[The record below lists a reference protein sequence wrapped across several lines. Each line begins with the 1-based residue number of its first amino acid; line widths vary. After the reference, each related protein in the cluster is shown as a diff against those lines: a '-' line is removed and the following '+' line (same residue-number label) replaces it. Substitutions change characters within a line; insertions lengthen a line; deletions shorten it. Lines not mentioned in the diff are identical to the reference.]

1 MEITERLIR
10 RIARQEFGQMAK
22 SGAYTRG
29 AGGGGSYT
37 LPVAADGVLG
47 GVQLGYPTSAANR
60 YYAVQLDSS
69 QRAYVNV
76 PWTDHYAW
84 GDITNK
90 PSAAG
95 DGTTPVYWTGSGFAQ
110 CTSYANARVAH
121 ADNAAAG
128 DIPFM
133 LNGATDNLPRICWH
147 IPNTNW
153 CNIAMDSGG
162 SLHLTSTNVKSS
174 TYNGLYVGDLQTYG
188 ALTLRAN
195 AYSGANP
202 SYGLNCNNSDIINI
216 NSIYTNDESDDWN
229 EGIEFYRGDTGGW
242 DSLRAYRGTWYFYSN
257 NGSSYGNIQ
266 AQNGYA
272 EGTWASKS
280 DARMKNV
287 VGDVDLTVEQIAAM
301 PAVKF
306 TWKNDPEKR
315 VHVGTLAQPWQKVL
329 PEAIETTQADTL
341 MMCYGEAA
349 MVSVIKLA
357 QRVLELERMIKE
369 K

>member
-1 MEITERLIR
+1 MTVLDRKLITRMVNP
-10 RIARQEFGQMAK
+10 QPG
-22 SGAYTRG
+22 GNGGGGG
-29 AGGGGSYT
+29 AGGAGVYV
-37 LPVAADGVLG
+37 LPAASNSELG
-47 GVQLGYPTSAANR
+47 GIKLGYPTGTGK
-60 YYAVQLDSS
+60 YYPVQLDDQ

-76 PWTDHYAW
+76 PWTYAHFGTDGNDYVPITIENVTKNVLTSHQSLAGYIPKHNIDSTNGNIPTW
-84 GDITNK
+84 GTLTAANGYSAGAIWSFPGGSDLAFAYKSGQVSMQVDGFFYQNEGSYKVCDVGGFTMTGNIYIGNTTIYASGSNGGINSLAVADDCILGDCNIGGHLGLKSLNTND
-90 PSAAG
+90 AG
-95 DGTTPVYWTGSGFAQ
+95 ISFYTMSGGGLGRVYTNGNFYLYNGSGG
-110 CTSYANARVAH
+110 YA
-121 ADNAAAG
+121 
-128 DIPFM
+128 
-133 LNGATDNLPRICWH
+133 
-147 IPNTNW
+147 
-153 CNIAMDSGG
+153 
-162 SLHLTSTNVKSS
+162 SL
-174 TYNGLYVGDLQTYG
+174 Y
-188 ALTLRAN
+188 
-195 AYSGANP
+195 
-202 SYGLNCNNSDIINI
+202 
-216 NSIYTNDESDDWN
+216 
-229 EGIEFYRGDTGGW
+229 
-242 DSLRAYRGTWYFYSN
+242 
-257 NGSSYGNIQ
+257 

>member
-1 MEITERLIR
+1 MTVLDRKLITRMVNP
-10 RIARQEFGQMAK
+10 QPG
-22 SGAYTRG
+22 GNGGGGG
-29 AGGGGSYT
+29 AGGAGVYV
-37 LPVAADGVLG
+37 LPAASNSELG
-47 GVQLGYPTSAANR
+47 GIKLGYPTGTGK
-60 YYAVQLDSS
+60 YYPVQLDNQ

-76 PWTDHYAW
+76 EWTDHHSW
-84 GDITNK
+84 NDLTDF
-90 PSAAG
+90 PSATG
-95 DGTTPVYWTGSGFAQ
+95 NSTKPVYWNGSGFTA
-110 CTSYANARVAH
+110 CTQYADAYVAH
-121 ADNAAAG
+121 ASNAAAG

-153 CNIAMDSGG
+153 CNLAMDSGG
-162 SLHLTSTNVKSS
+162 SLHLTETNAKSS
-174 TYNGLYVGDLQTYG
+174 TYHALYVGALQ
-188 ALTLRAN
+188 A
-195 AYSGANP
+195 
-202 SYGLNCNNSDIINI
+202 
-216 NSIYTNDESDDWN
+216 
-229 EGIEFYRGDTGGW
+229 
-242 DSLRAYRGTWYFYSN
+242 
-257 NGSSYGNIQ
+257 YGNITVGNTTLYAGGSNGDINSLAVADDCILGDCNIGGHLGLKSLNSYDAGISFYTMSGGGLGRVYTNGNFYLYNGSGGYASLY

-341 MMCYGEAA
+341 MMCYGETA

-357 QRVLELERMIKE
+357 QRVLELERMIK

>member
-22 SGAYTRG
+22 GGAYTRG
-29 AGGGGSYT
+29 SGGGGTYT
-37 LPVAADGVLG
+37 LPVAADGTLG
-47 GVQLGYPTSAANR
+47 GIQLGYPTGTGK
-60 YYAVQLDSS
+60 YYPVQLDDQ

-76 PWTDHYAW
+76 PWTAPSVSGSVSGSTLTITINGTDYSLTDTNTWRPVQNNLDSTAT
-84 GDITNK
+84 GDSL
-90 PSAAG
+90 SAYQGYLLAR
-95 DGTTPVYWTGSGFAQ
+95 GS
-110 CTSYANARVAH
+110 AR
-121 ADNAAAG
+121 DS
-128 DIPFM
+128 
-133 LNGATDNLPRICWH
+133 TKLPL
-147 IPNTNW
+147 
-153 CNIAMDSGG
+153 SGG
-162 SLHLTSTNVKSS
+162 TMTGQL
-174 TYNGLYVGDLQTYG
+174 GLVS
-188 ALTLRAN
+188 N
-195 AYSGANP
+195 AYRGASP
-202 SYGLNCNNSDIINI
+202 YSYGLNCNNSDIIGI
-216 NSIYTNDESDDWN
+216 NSLYMNDESDGWD

-257 NGSSYGNIQ
+257 NGGSYGNVQ

-315 VHVGTLAQPWQKVL
+315 VHVGTLAQPWQKVI

>member
-29 AGGGGSYT
+29 TGGGGSYT

-76 PWTDHYAW
+76 PWTAPSVS
-84 GDITNK
+84 GSVSGSTLTITINGTDYSLTDTNTWR
-90 PSAAG
+90 PVQNNLDSTAAG
-95 DGTTPVYWTGSGFAQ
+95 DSLSAYQGYLLARGS
-110 CTSYANARVAH
+110 AR
-121 ADNAAAG
+121 DS
-128 DIPFM
+128 
-133 LNGATDNLPRICWH
+133 TKLPL
-147 IPNTNW
+147 
-153 CNIAMDSGG
+153 SGG
-162 SLHLTSTNVKSS
+162 TMTGQL
-174 TYNGLYVGDLQTYG
+174 GLVS
-188 ALTLRAN
+188 N
-195 AYSGANP
+195 AYRGASP
-202 SYGLNCNNSDIINI
+202 YSYGLNCNNSDIIGI
-216 NSIYTNDESDDWN
+216 NSLYMNDESDGWD

-315 VHVGTLAQPWQKVL
+315 VHVATLAQPW
-329 PEAIETTQADTL
+329 
-341 MMCYGEAA
+341 
-349 MVSVIKLA
+349 
-357 QRVLELERMIKE
+357 
-369 K
+369 

>member
-22 SGAYTRG
+22 SGPYTRG
-29 AGGGGSYT
+29 SGGGSSYT

-110 CTSYANARVAH
+110 CTSYANASVNYASSAGNADTVDGYHESAFLHLTGGTMTGNIYIGNTTIYASGSNGSINSLAVA
-121 ADNAAAG
+121 DDCILG
-128 DIPFM
+128 D
-133 LNGATDNLPRICWH
+133 
-147 IPNTNW
+147 
-153 CNIAMDSGG
+153 CNIAGHLGIKSLNSNDAGISFYKMSGG
-162 SLHLTSTNVKSS
+162 GLGRVYTNGNFYL
-174 TYNGLYVGDLQTYG
+174 YNGSGGYASLY
-188 ALTLRAN
+188 
-195 AYSGANP
+195 
-202 SYGLNCNNSDIINI
+202 
-216 NSIYTNDESDDWN
+216 
-229 EGIEFYRGDTGGW
+229 
-242 DSLRAYRGTWYFYSN
+242 
-257 NGSSYGNIQ
+257 

-306 TWKNDPEKR
+306 TWKNDHEKR

>member
-22 SGAYTRG
+22 SGPYTRG
-29 AGGGGSYT
+29 SGGGSSYT

-76 PWTDHYAW
+76 PWSAPSVSGSVSGSTLTITINGTDYSLTDTNTWRPVQNNLDSTAT
-84 GDITNK
+84 GDSL
-90 PSAAG
+90 SAYQGYLLARGSARDNTKLPLAG
-95 DGTTPVYWTGSGFAQ
+95 GTMTGQ
-110 CTSYANARVAH
+110 
-121 ADNAAAG
+121 
-128 DIPFM
+128 
-133 LNGATDNLPRICWH
+133 L
-147 IPNTNW
+147 
-153 CNIAMDSGG
+153 
-162 SLHLTSTNVKSS
+162 
-174 TYNGLYVGDLQTYG
+174 GLVS
-188 ALTLRAN
+188 N
-195 AYSGANP
+195 AYRGASP
-202 SYGLNCNNSDIINI
+202 YSYGLNCNNSDIIGI
-216 NSIYTNDESDDWN
+216 NSLYMNDESDGWD

-257 NGSSYGNIQ
+257 NGNSYGNIQ

>member
-76 PWTDHYAW
+76 PWTAPSVS
-84 GDITNK
+84 GSVSGSTLTITINGTDYSLTDTNTWR
-90 PSAAG
+90 PVQNNLDSTAAG
-95 DGTTPVYWTGSGFAQ
+95 DSLSAYQGYLLARGS
-110 CTSYANARVAH
+110 AR
-121 ADNAAAG
+121 DS
-128 DIPFM
+128 
-133 LNGATDNLPRICWH
+133 TKLPL
-147 IPNTNW
+147 
-153 CNIAMDSGG
+153 SGG
-162 SLHLTSTNVKSS
+162 TMTGQL
-174 TYNGLYVGDLQTYG
+174 GLVS
-188 ALTLRAN
+188 N
-195 AYSGANP
+195 AYRGASP
-202 SYGLNCNNSDIINI
+202 YSYGLNCNNSDIIGI
-216 NSIYTNDESDDWN
+216 NSLYMNDESDGWD

-257 NGSSYGNIQ
+257 NGNSYGNIQ

-287 VGDVDLTVEQIAAM
+287 VGGVDLTVEQIAAM

>member
-1 MEITERLIR
+1 MTVLDRKLITRMVNP
-10 RIARQEFGQMAK
+10 QPG
-22 SGAYTRG
+22 GNGGGGG
-29 AGGGGSYT
+29 AGGAGAYE
-37 LPVAADGVLG
+37 LPAASNSELG
-47 GVQLGYPTSAANR
+47 GIKLGYPTGTGKF
-60 YYAVQLDSS
+60 YPVQLDSQ
-69 QRAYVNV
+69 QRAYVDV

-84 GDITNK
+84 DDITSK
-90 PSAAG
+90 PATATRWPSWGEVTSKPTSKTVWGKTYLNASSEFQNISGDLSA
-95 DGTTPVYWTGSGFAQ
+95 GSGGGTISQFH
-110 CTSYANARVAH
+110 S
-121 ADNAAAG
+121 
-128 DIPFM
+128 IE
-133 LNGATDNLPRICWH
+133 LNSA
-147 IPNTNW
+147 
-153 CNIAMDSGG
+153 G
-162 SLHLTSTNVKSS
+162 SLS
-174 TYNGLYVGDLQTYG
+174 GYG
-188 ALTLRAN
+188 
-195 AYSGANP
+195 GFI
-202 SYGLNCNNSDIINI
+202 D
-216 NSIYTNDESDDWN
+216 
-229 EGIEFYRGDTGGW
+229 FH
-242 DSLRAYRGTWYFYSN
+242 F
-257 NGSSYGNIQ
+257 NGSSADYTSRIIEDANGKLNINQAVFVNYNGNVGIGDANPAYKLEVAGVCRISSKLLVATTDSTYELNVGGAIH

>member
-29 AGGGGSYT
+29 TGGGGSYT
-37 LPVAADGVLG
+37 LPVAADGTLG

-84 GDITNK
+84 SDITDK
-90 PSAAG
+90 PTTATRWPSWGEVTSKPTSKTVWGKTYLNASSEFQNISG
-95 DGTTPVYWTGSGFAQ
+95 DMSSVGHIGFLGDD
-110 CTSYANARVAH
+110 SY
-121 ADNAAAG
+121 DLG
-128 DIPFM
+128 
-133 LNGATDNLPRICWH
+133 
-147 IPNTNW
+147 
-153 CNIAMDSGG
+153 
-162 SLHLTSTNVKSS
+162 SS
-174 TYNGLYVGDLQTYG
+174 TVRMRSGYFGTSVLVNAVEIGHTNEINATGGNTLYLQYRNSGNLVLCYNGQNVGIGD
-188 ALTLRAN
+188 
-195 AYSGANP
+195 ANP
-202 SYGLNCNNSDIINI
+202 AYKLEVAGNCRISSKLLVATTDSTYELNV
-216 NSIYTNDESDDWN
+216 
-229 EGIEFYRGDTGGW
+229 GG
-242 DSLRAYRGTWYFYSN
+242 A
-257 NGSSYGNIQ
+257 IH

-287 VGDVDLTVEQIAAM
+287 EGDVDLTVEQIAAM

-329 PEAIETTQADTL
+329 PEAIETAQADTL

>member
-10 RIARQEFGQMAK
+10 RIARQEFGQMVK

-29 AGGGGSYT
+29 SGGGGSYT

-76 PWTDHYAW
+76 PWTAPSVSGSVSGSTLTITINGTDYSLTDTNTWRPVQNNLNSTAT
-84 GDITNK
+84 GDSL
-90 PSAAG
+90 SAYQGYLLARGDARDSTKLPLAG
-95 DGTTPVYWTGSGFAQ
+95 GTMTGQ
-110 CTSYANARVAH
+110 
-121 ADNAAAG
+121 
-128 DIPFM
+128 
-133 LNGATDNLPRICWH
+133 L
-147 IPNTNW
+147 
-153 CNIAMDSGG
+153 
-162 SLHLTSTNVKSS
+162 
-174 TYNGLYVGDLQTYG
+174 GLVS
-188 ALTLRAN
+188 N
-195 AYSGANP
+195 AYRGASP
-202 SYGLNCNNSDIINI
+202 YSYGLNCNNSDIIGI
-216 NSIYTNDESDDWN
+216 NSLYMNDESDGWD
-229 EGIEFYRGDTGGW
+229 EGIEFYRDDTGGW

-257 NGSSYGNIQ
+257 NGNSYGNIQ

>member
-76 PWTDHYAW
+76 PWTAPSVS
-84 GDITNK
+84 GSVSGSTLTITINGTDYSLTDTNTWR
-90 PSAAG
+90 PVQNNLDSTAAG
-95 DGTTPVYWTGSGFAQ
+95 DSLSAYQGYLLARGS
-110 CTSYANARVAH
+110 AR
-121 ADNAAAG
+121 DS
-128 DIPFM
+128 
-133 LNGATDNLPRICWH
+133 TKLPL
-147 IPNTNW
+147 
-153 CNIAMDSGG
+153 SGG
-162 SLHLTSTNVKSS
+162 TMTGQL
-174 TYNGLYVGDLQTYG
+174 GLVS
-188 ALTLRAN
+188 N
-195 AYSGANP
+195 AYRGASP
-202 SYGLNCNNSDIINI
+202 YSYGLNCNNSDIIGI
-216 NSIYTNDESDDWN
+216 NSLYMNDESDGWD

-257 NGSSYGNIQ
+257 NGNSYGNIQ

>member
-29 AGGGGSYT
+29 SGGGSTYT
-37 LPVAADGVLG
+37 LPVAADGTLG
-47 GVQLGYPTSAANR
+47 GIQIGYPTSATNR
-60 YYAVQLDSS
+60 YYAVQLDDQ

-76 PWTDHYAW
+76 EWTDHHSW
-84 GDITNK
+84 NDLTDF

-95 DGTTPVYWTGSGFAQ
+95 GSTTPVYWNGSGFSQ
-110 CTSYANARVAH
+110 CTSYANASVNYATSAGN
-121 ADNAAAG
+121 ADTVDGYHESA
-128 DIPFM
+128 F
-133 LNGATDNLPRICWH
+133 
-147 IPNTNW
+147 
-153 CNIAMDSGG
+153 
-162 SLHLTSTNVKSS
+162 LHLTGGTMTGNIYIGNTTIYASGSNGGINSLAVADDCILGDCNIGGHLGLKSLNTNDAGISFYTMSGGGLGRVY
-174 TYNGLYVGDLQTYG
+174 TNGNFYFYNGSGGYASLY
-188 ALTLRAN
+188 
-195 AYSGANP
+195 
-202 SYGLNCNNSDIINI
+202 
-216 NSIYTNDESDDWN
+216 
-229 EGIEFYRGDTGGW
+229 
-242 DSLRAYRGTWYFYSN
+242 
-257 NGSSYGNIQ
+257 